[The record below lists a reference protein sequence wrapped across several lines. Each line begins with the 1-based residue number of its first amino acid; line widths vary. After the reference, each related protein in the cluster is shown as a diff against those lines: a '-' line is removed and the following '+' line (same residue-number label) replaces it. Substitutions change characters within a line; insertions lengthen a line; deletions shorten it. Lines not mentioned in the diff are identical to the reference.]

1 MHNVIHLETGEYYQ
15 NRVTYQIVP
24 LGTALLN
31 CNHYIDLI
39 TGEYIFIQKAMLNFV
54 IVLITSE
61 YMMIQRI
68 ILNCI
73 VDLITGENIIIH
85 EIILN
90 CTVDLI
96 TGLLIT

>member
-1 MHNVIHLETGEYYQ
+1 
-15 NRVTYQIVP
+15 
-24 LGTALLN
+24 
-31 CNHYIDLI
+31 
-39 TGEYIFIQKAMLNFV
+39 
-54 IVLITSE
+54 
-61 YMMIQRI
+61 MIQRI